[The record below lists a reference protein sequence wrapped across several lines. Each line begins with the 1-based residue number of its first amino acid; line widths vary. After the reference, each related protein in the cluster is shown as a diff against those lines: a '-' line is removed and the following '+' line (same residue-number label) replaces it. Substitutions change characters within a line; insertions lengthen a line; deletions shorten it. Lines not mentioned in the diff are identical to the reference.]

1 IPTTTSSFC
10 AIIQLP
16 SLLGSGSKPV
26 QLFGFKE
33 DTGSVPRSPT
43 GSRPLSTNG
52 IRSSDG
58 RLVRTA
64 RSHILADF
72 ADTRARRTPLKP
84 LRREGRMIPPTP
96 VVTTVCYLFA
106 HGAWVQAGTRPSL
119 RPLVFEGG
127 SRPRPPARRQ
137 TSRASLTRDVRRI
150 TRGLAGQHC
159 SCWEKLA
166 RAASP
171 RAPVGGVLRE
181 IAVRGLFTDVVLLV
195 VAMALGGV
203 ERNGRR

>member
-1 IPTTTSSFC
+1 MHASTLSLATSIPTTTSSFC

-72 ADTRARRTPLKP
+72 ADTRARRKPLKP
-84 LRREGRMIPPTP
+84 LRREGRLIR
-96 VVTTVCYLFA
+96 LDL
-106 HGAWVQAGTRPSL
+106 WL
-119 RPLVFEGG
+119 L
-127 SRPRPPARRQ
+127 PRAFFVARGPW
-137 TSRASLTRDVRRI
+137 VRRAP
-150 TRGLAGQHC
+150 RL
-159 SCWEKLA
+159 
-166 RAASP
+166 SP
-171 RAPVGGVLRE
+171 PR
-181 IAVRGLFTDVVLLV
+181 
-195 VAMALGGV
+195 
-203 ERNGRR
+203 

>member
-1 IPTTTSSFC
+1 MHASTLSLATSIPTTTSSFC

-72 ADTRARRTPLKP
+72 ADTRARHKPLKP
-84 LRREGRMIPPTP
+84 LR
-96 VVTTVCYLFA
+96 
-106 HGAWVQAGTRPSL
+106 AGMPGDFRCDRCEYSCASL
-119 RPLVFEGG
+119 RHH
-127 SRPRPPARRQ
+127 AH
-137 TSRASLTRDVRRI
+137 TRLRV
-150 TRGLAGQHC
+150 H
-159 SCWEKLA
+159 W
-166 RAASP
+166 
-171 RAPVGGVLRE
+171 AP
-181 IAVRGLFTDVVLLV
+181 
-195 VAMALGGV
+195 
-203 ERNGRR
+203 